1 MGRKIYLDSAFSVVG
16 GLHRAFFTSN
26 GSRGKVSF
34 WKLGIGRDEREGM
47 DGWTDG
53 WENYMIDVFVLEI

>member
-34 WKLGIGRDEREGM
+34 WKLGIGRDEREGRM
-47 DGWTDG
+47 EG
-53 WENYMIDVFVLEI
+53 WENYIIDVFEI